1 MTEKTTKPAPRR
13 KPAAQAAAAKAPAV
27 KAAPAKAEARAKA
40 PAAPKPAAST
50 TPDFSVVVP
59 VFDEGGA
66 APALAREIAAAF
78 GDRNYEMVFVN
89 DASRDNTLQLLTE
102 LKAEMPQLR
111 VLSHRKNSGQSRS
124 IRSGII
130 AARAPII
137 VTMDGDGQN
146 DPADAPR
153 LAERLKAAP
162 ETLALVGGERV
173 KRQDSAAKRYASK
186 VGNGVRNWLLKDG
199 ATDTGCGLKA
209 FRREAFLRLPY
220 FDHIHRYIPALMR
233 REGYDIAFEPVNH
246 RHRETGVSKYTNF
259 GRLKA
264 SVSDLLGVM
273 WLQTRGR
280 NPQGVDEA

>member
-1 MTEKTTKPAPRR
+1 MIEKTPAKGR
-13 KPAAQAAAAKAPAV
+13 KPAAAKPAPAKASPARAA
-27 KAAPAKAEARAKA
+27 KAAPASKAAAPT
-40 PAAPKPAAST
+40 PAA

-78 GDRNYEMVFVN
+78 GDRNYEIVFVN
-89 DASRDNTLQLLTE
+89 DASRDNTLDLLTA
-102 LKAEMPQLR
+102 LKAEIPQLR
-111 VLSHRKNSGQSRS
+111 VLSHQKNSGQSRS
-124 IRSGII
+124 VRSGIL

-162 ETLALVGGERV
+162 QTLSMVGGERV
-173 KRQDSAAKRYASK
+173 KRQDSNAKRFASRF
-186 VGNGVRNWLLKDG
+186 GNGVRGWLLKDG
-199 ATDTGCGLKA
+199 ALDTGCGLKA

-220 FDHIHRYIPALMR
+220 FDHIHRYLPALMI
-233 REGYDIAFEPVNH
+233 REGYEIAFEPVNH

-264 SVSDLLGVM
+264 SVSDLLGVL
-273 WLQTRGR
+273 WLQSRSRLPG
-280 NPQGVDEA
+280 NVDEA